1 MIYCVHCVLSKVLDP
16 RNTVIKMGTM
26 VPSGSLQPS
35 GGDKN
40 QTNKHRSKQNANCI
54 VSKEKKNKDKYKGH
68 TEKTTLGKWVRGS
81 LSIEITL
88 N

>member
-1 MIYCVHCVLSKVLDP
+1 MLDSQ
-16 RNTVIKMGTM
+16 NTVEKKGAL
-26 VPSGSLQPS
+26 VPSGNLQPS

-54 VSKEKKNKDKYKGH
+54 VSKDKRIKYKGH
-68 TEKTTLGKWVRGS
+68 TEKTTLCRWVRGC